1 MTPDFWQGKRV
12 LLTGHTGFKGSW
24 LKLWLLELG
33 AEVTGLSLPME
44 TDPALHD
51 LLFPNDLPD
60 QEICDIRDAV
70 AVTNRILKARPEIVF
85 HLAAQPLVRASYR
98 DPAETWAVN
107 VQGTVNVLE
116 ALRAVPDV
124 KSIVVITTDK
134 VYENNE
140 SGRAFVETDPL
151 GGHDPYSASKA
162 AAEIVVSSHRLSF
175 FAARKVGLAT
185 ARAGN
190 VIGGGDWAEDRMIPD
205 AIRAWTSNK
214 ALTVRNPA
222 SVRPWQHVLE
232 PLAGYL
238 SLAEQLWF
246 DGSKAGGW
254 NFGPDY
260 RSAASVSDV
269 LKIAQRYYGTGTLDL
284 NSQEIGPHEA
294 GYLMLDSR
302 KARTH
307 LGFEPKWN
315 LETTLGKTMDWYREM
330 YSGQSARSLCLAD
343 IDAYSGAVSSQV
355 KTAL

>member
-1 MTPDFWQGKRV
+1 MALGFWRGKRV

-24 LKLWLLELG
+24 LKLWLQELG

-44 TDPALHD
+44 TTPALHD
-51 LLFPNDLPD
+51 LLFPNDLPE
-60 QEICDIRDAV
+60 QEICDIRDSV
-70 AVTNRILKARPEIVF
+70 AVTNRALKARPEIVF

-107 VQGTVNVLE
+107 VQGTINLLE
-116 ALRAVPDV
+116 GLRAVPDV

-140 SGRAFVETDPL
+140 TGRAFVETDPL

-162 AAEIVVSSHRLSF
+162 AAEIAVSSHRLSF

-205 AIRAWTSNK
+205 AIRAWTSNQ
-214 ALTVRNPA
+214 ALMVRNPA

-246 DGSKAGGW
+246 DPAKAGAW
-254 NFGPDY
+254 NFGPDH
-260 RSAASVSDV
+260 RSAAPVSDV
-269 LKIAQRYYGTGTLDL
+269 LKIAQ
-284 NSQEIGPHEA
+284 N
-294 GYLMLDSR
+294 
-302 KARTH
+302 K
-307 LGFEPKWN
+307 FV
-315 LETTLGKTMDWYREM
+315 
-330 YSGQSARSLCLAD
+330 
-343 IDAYSGAVSSQV
+343 SGAVDLNQRQGAPASSV
-355 KTAL
+355 